1 MADKTNANPL
11 PDEPLGL
18 TIHSL
23 PEPASVVRA
32 DGQRTRSGRWLMLAV
47 LLVCAAPIVAS
58 YFTYYVI
65 RPQNAKSYGALIQP
79 SRSLP
84 ALLATRIDGQQVE
97 LTTLKNQWLLISV
110 GPGVCDSDC
119 QERLYLQRQILTG
132 LGRERDRFEWVWL
145 VNDASEINPAIRA
158 GLSEA
163 TVLRVPTDALAQW
176 LQPAQGHRL
185 EEHFYLVDPMGEWM
199 MRFPTPIDREHAPRI
214 KRDLERLLRASAGW
228 DQPGR

>member
-1 MADKTNANPL
+1 MADKKTA
-11 PDEPLGL
+11 DSSTDRPLGL
-18 TIHSL
+18 TVHSL
-23 PEPASVVRA
+23 PEPAAVARA

-65 RPQNAKSYGALIQP
+65 RPQNAKSYGELIQP

-84 ALLATRIDGQQVE
+84 AVQGVRPDGSTVE
-97 LTTLKNQWLLISV
+97 LTALKKQWLLISV
-110 GPGVCDSDC
+110 GSGRCPDDC

-132 LGRERDRFEWVWL
+132 LGRERDRVEWVWL
-145 VNDASEINPAIRA
+145 IQDDAPVNPAIQP
-158 GLSEA
+158 GLAEA
-163 TVLRVPTDALAQW
+163 TVLRVGQTELAQW
-176 LQPAQGHRL
+176 LQAQPGHSL

-199 MRFPTPIDREHAPRI
+199 MRFPAPIDRAHAPRI
-214 KRDLERLLRASAGW
+214 KRDLERLLRAAAGW